1 MLRSPA
7 KVNFYVLGRPT
18 ALALGAGLYVLIVIA
33 DYLTTYELTLSPFYL
48 FVILLIT
55 WNCGLAWG
63 LVFCILSF
71 AAPLAIGD
79 FEGSPYSQ
87 RIYFYI
93 DNANRLVSYL
103 VALALTAQLKS
114 QHEHERDSARQDYLT
129 GLANQKGFYEAFTI
143 EIARHRREKK
153 PLSIAYL
160 DCDNFKDVN
169 DRFGHREGDRL
180 LEIIA
185 RTLKANL
192 RKTDLIGRLGG
203 DEFAVVFTNTGKAHA
218 IEAAEKLKAAL
229 HTAMSDRGWLV
240 TFSVGLGIFTNVP
253 ESEDEMISFTDKLM
267 YRVKSSGKNDILA
280 DEYVGGGVVSEL
292 TAWRNTGS

>member
-1 MLRSPA
+1 MPRGSTR
-7 KVNFYVLGRPT
+7 VNFYVLGTPT
-18 ALALGAGLYVLIVIA
+18 ALALGFALYVLIVIM
-33 DYLTTYELTLSPFYL
+33 DYLTTYELTLSPFYQ
-48 FVILLIT
+48 FVILVVT
-55 WNCGLAWG
+55 WNCGLVWG
-63 LVFCILSF
+63 LVFCMLSF
-71 AAPLAIGD
+71 GAPLIIGD

-87 RIYFYI
+87 QIYFYI

-103 VALALTAQLKS
+103 VALGLTAQLKA

-129 GLANQKGFYEAFTI
+129 GLANQKGFYEGFTI

-169 DRFGHREGDRL
+169 DRFGHKEGDRL

-203 DEFAVVFTNTGKAHA
+203 DEFAVVLSNTGKAHA
-218 IEAAEKLKAAL
+218 IEAVDKLSAAL
-229 HTAMSDRGWLV
+229 NSAMSDRGWLV
-240 TFSVGLGIFTNVP
+240 TFSVGLGIFQNVP

-267 YRVKSSGKNDILA
+267 YRVKSSGKNDILT
-280 DEYVGGGVVSEL
+280 DEYAGGGAVAEL